1 MECQILKASTSKSMP
16 WADVASME
24 TEAIPT
30 LDVGIASGKVHVIIF
45 PLTIKL
51 RVTGKGFTHLEEL

>member
-1 MECQILKASTSKSMP
+1 MECLILKSLTSKSMP

-30 LDVGIASGKVHVIIF
+30 LVAEH
-45 PLTIKL
+45 
-51 RVTGKGFTHLEEL
+51 VTGLGSASY